1 MALDESPE
9 PSPRLE
15 PRTVPQS
22 QGWFRGAILR
32 FAGVYAEVLL
42 LSVLVNLLALAVPVF
57 AIVAFDQLVPHFGQD
72 MHLRLLVGMAVA
84 LGFGLVF
91 KLLRDNL
98 AVAAGSVAAAEIGD
112 SLFQRV
118 LAAKPGSGRDRVAS
132 VHSGELEE
140 LRAAFAATP
149 VIAFVELPF
158 VALFIAAAYA
168 IGGPL
173 AYFPFIAT
181 AAVLLISL
189 ILQFPMRSA
198 IARIRDARRRR
209 DLVEAEA
216 LIGLETVKGLGSE
229 GEMQRRWDAAAKE
242 VRQADRRAN
251 GYVAWIGNLTTVAGA
266 FVIVCVIGFGAGRVA
281 QADLSVGGLV
291 AVAMLAAAAMAPL
304 DRFTAALIVRQKGQV
319 AREAIDAQMNVPV
332 EREEGTVYTGLPDI
346 AGSIVFQDVSFRY
359 PDQKGFALDG
369 VSFQIEPGEKVG
381 LIGRMGAGKSAV
393 IRLLMGLYEPEGGS
407 VTIDGT
413 DIRRIDPAD
422 LRSAIAWVP
431 QEIRLFDG
439 TLRDNLTMGI
449 AGRDEDDI
457 VRAARMV
464 GVDEFAARHPE
475 GFGMAVGPQGRYLSG
490 GERQAVAVARAL
502 LRDAPVLLMDEPTSA
517 FDNTSERRFRM
528 RLSHVLGD
536 RTLLLATNR
545 ASLLALVDR
554 VIVIDGGRIVADGA
568 RHDVLEGLQGGFIR
582 ALREAS

>member
-1 MALDESPE
+1 MALDESPD

-15 PRTVPQS
+15 PRAVPQS
-22 QGWFRGAILR
+22 QGWFRRAIFR
-32 FAGVYAEVLL
+32 FAGVYVEVLL
-42 LSVLVNLLALAVPVF
+42 LSALVNLLALAMPVF
-57 AIVAFDQLVPHFGQD
+57 VIIAFDQLVPYFGQN

-84 LGFGLVF
+84 LGFGLVI

-98 AVAAGSVAAAEIGD
+98 ALSAGNVAVAEIGD

-118 LAAKPGSGRDRVAS
+118 LATKAGSGQDGVAS
-132 VHSGELEE
+132 VHSSELEE
-140 LRAAFAATP
+140 LRSALAATP
-149 VIAFVELPF
+149 VIAIVELPF

-173 AYFPFIAT
+173 AYFPLTAT
-181 AAVLLISL
+181 PAVLLTSL

-209 DLVEAEA
+209 DRVEAEA

-229 GEMQRRWDAAAKE
+229 GEMQRRWNAAAEE

-251 GYVAWIGNLTTVAGA
+251 GCAAWIGNLTTVAGA
-266 FVIVCVIGFGAGRVA
+266 LVIVGVIGFGARRVA
-281 QADLSVGGLV
+281 HADISVGGLV

-304 DRFTAALIVRQKGQV
+304 NRFAAALIARQKGLV
-319 AREAIDAQMNVPV
+319 AREAIDSQMSVAV

-359 PDQKGFALDG
+359 PDQKGLALDG
-369 VSFQIEPGEKVG
+369 VSFRIEPGEKVG

-393 IRLLMGLYEPEGGS
+393 IRMLMGLYEPEAGL

-413 DIRRIDPAD
+413 DLRRIDPAD
-422 LRSAIAWVP
+422 LRSGIAWVP
-431 QEIRLFDG
+431 QEVRLFDG
-439 TLRDNLTMGI
+439 TLRDNLTMGTP
-449 AGRDEDDI
+449 GRDEDDI
-457 VRAARMV
+457 VRAARIV
-464 GVDEFAARHPE
+464 GVDEFADRHPE
-475 GFGMAVGPQGRYLSG
+475 GYGMSVGPQGRLLSG
-490 GERQAVAVARAL
+490 GQRQAVAVARAL
-502 LRDAPVLLMDEPTSA
+502 LRDASILLMDEPTSA

-536 RTLLLATNR
+536 RTFLLATNR
-545 ASLLALVDR
+545 ASLLSLVDR

-568 RHDVLEGLQGGFIR
+568 RHDVLEGLQGGFIQ